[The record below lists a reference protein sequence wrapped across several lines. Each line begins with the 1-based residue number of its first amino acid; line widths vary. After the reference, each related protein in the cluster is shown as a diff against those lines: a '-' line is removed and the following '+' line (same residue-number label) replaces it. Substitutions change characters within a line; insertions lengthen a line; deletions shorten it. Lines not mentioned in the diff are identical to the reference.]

1 MKIIFPHEFAFVI
14 KSSHIWRNIATNKS
28 LNMKT
33 MKKLLAGLFA
43 LAMVMGVQAN
53 NLTIT
58 NVNLTGATSTTIQ
71 VQYNMFWDNS
81 WRDLENWDAAW
92 VFVKYSTNGGLN
104 WAHATL
110 SSTGHLPGTSTPG
123 ATIHIPQDNT
133 GAFIYR
139 SSVSSGTF
147 SITGQQLQW
156 NFTANG
162 LNQTQ
167 ASAATIRVFGM
178 EMVYIPQG
186 EYYLG
191 DGVNYT
197 STPSP
202 TANAFRRSGTDNSAG
217 FIPSNISET
226 LNDPYYGDFRING
239 LLGVDLNNDTVVSTW
254 PTDAPDHPTGY
265 KAFYCMKYKVTQGQ
279 YTDFLNT
286 LTYDQQSQ
294 RVNSA
299 TNTVNASIWNGS
311 TTALPSHR
319 NNIFVLTPGV
329 SNTQPRVYTATRP
342 DRECNYINWPDAAAY
357 LDWAALRPYTE
368 FEKEKMGRG
377 PVPPVQTELV
387 DGLTSFTTVTSITAG
402 VENGTEV
409 ALTTSHD
416 LYNISQEYSV
426 SGGDGSV
433 YRAPLRSGIFA
444 KSSTSRVQAGAS
456 YYGVMDYGSGLIE
469 WQVHFASLAGRS
481 FTGLHGNGM
490 LNTNAQADVNFWPG
504 INGNAT
510 TGIANTTYSGS
521 TGVTNGAGITFT
533 GFINYSANI
542 ASTTWGPWLGSSYH
556 ISSFPYFLSARMTPS
571 NLNQTAS
578 VSSTSGRQ
586 TSYITRYQTMGFRG
600 VKSNL

>member
-1 MKIIFPHEFAFVI
+1 MKMFTKILICLF
-14 KSSHIWRNIATNKS
+14 
-28 LNMKT
+28 
-33 MKKLLAGLFA
+33 LLASVF
-43 LAMVMGVQAN
+43 GVQAN

-92 VFVKYSTNGGLN
+92 VFVKFSTNGGLN
-104 WAHATL
+104 WAHGTL
-110 SSTGHLPGTSTPG
+110 STTGHLPGTSTPG
-123 ATIHIPQDNT
+123 ATIHIPQDNM
-133 GAFIYR
+133 GAFVYR

-147 SITGQQLQW
+147 TITGQQLRW

-191 DGVNYT
+191 DGVDYT

-202 TANAFRRSGTDNSAG
+202 TSNAFRRNGTNNSAG
-217 FIPSNISET
+217 FVPSNISEE
-226 LNDPYYGDFRING
+226 LNDPYWGNFRING
-239 LLGVDLNNDTVVSTW
+239 LLGVDLNNDTVISTW
-254 PTDAPDHPTGY
+254 PTDAPDFPTGY

-294 RVNSA
+294 RVNTA

-329 SNTQPRVYTATRP
+329 SNSQPRIYTASRP
-342 DRECNYINWPDAAAY
+342 DRECNYINWSDAAAY
-357 LDWAALRPYTE
+357 LDWASLRPYTE
-368 FEKEKMGRG
+368 FEKEKFSRG
-377 PVPPVQTELV
+377 PVPPVLSEMAFGT
-387 DGLTSFTTVTSITAG
+387 TSLSSIAG
-402 VENGTEV
+402 ITLSVENGTEV
-409 ALTTSHD
+409 STNTANNS
-416 LYNISQEYSV
+416 YNISSEYYP
-426 SGGDGSV
+426 SGGDNGNF
-433 YRAPLRSGIFA
+433 YRAPIRSGIFA
-444 KSSTSRVQAGAS
+444 KNSTTRTQSGAT
-456 YYGVMDYGSGLIE
+456 YYGVMDVGSGMIE

-481 FTGLHGNGM
+481 FTGLHGNGV
-490 LNTNAQADVNFWPG
+490 LNAIAQADVNFWPG
-504 INGNAT
+504 INGNAS
-510 TGIANTTYSGS
+510 TGTANTTYSGS
-521 TGVTNGAGITFT
+521 TGVTSGAGITFT
-533 GFINYSANI
+533 GFMNYSAGI
-542 ASTTWGPWLGSSYH
+542 YSTSWGPWLGTSYH
-556 ISSFPYFLSARMTPS
+556 NNSYPYYISARMTPS
-571 NLNQTAS
+571 YLN
-578 VSSTSGRQ
+578 VSSATSTTTGRS
-586 TSYITRYQTMGFRG
+586 TSYTTRYQTMGFRG